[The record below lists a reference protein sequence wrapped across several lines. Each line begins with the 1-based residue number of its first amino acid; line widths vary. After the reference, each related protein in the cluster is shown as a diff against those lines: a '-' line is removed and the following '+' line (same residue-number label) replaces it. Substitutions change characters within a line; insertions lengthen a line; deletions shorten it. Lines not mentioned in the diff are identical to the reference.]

1 MHPPFRTADNAGPF
15 TLDGTRTYRV
25 GQRRTVLVDPGPDVD
40 DHVRALASW
49 VEDAEDVSVAV
60 THKHSDHAGAA
71 LRLAETLGAPILGP
85 GEVAGVDRVL
95 VDGDTIETDEGSLMA
110 VHTPGHT
117 SEHLSFHWLE
127 RNALFAGDL
136 LLGRGNTTWV
146 AEYPGCV
153 ADYLEALKRVRELD
167 LQAIYPAHGPPLED
181 VSRALDRFERH
192 RRRRIEQVREALE
205 NDPVTTTEAMLLE
218 VYGDALPDPL
228 RGAATQSLQAILD
241 HVKDMDRG

>member
-1 MHPPFRTADNAGPF
+1 MHPPCKTADNAGPF
-15 TLDGTRTYRV
+15 TLEGTRTYRV
-25 GQRRTVLVDPGPDVD
+25 GKRRTALVDPGPDVE

-49 VEDAEDVSVAV
+49 VGDADEVSIVV

-71 LRLAETLGAPILGP
+71 LPLAELLGAPILAP
-85 GEVAGVDRVL
+85 GEVAGADRVL
-95 VDGDTIETDEGSLMA
+95 GDGDRIETDEGTLCA

-117 SEHLSFHWLE
+117 PEHLSFHWLE
-127 RNALFAGDL
+127 RRALFAGDL

-153 ADYLEALKRVRELD
+153 ADYLDALGRVRELD
-167 LQAIYPAHGPPLED
+167 LQVIYPAHGPPLED
-181 VSRALDRFERH
+181 VTKALDRFEGH
-192 RRRRIEQVREALE
+192 RRRRIDQVREALE
-205 NDPVTTTEAMLLE
+205 IDPGMTTEAMLLE

-241 HVKDMDRG
+241 HVKDAYRD